1 MTKIRFNVFIITLM
15 IDYDHTSIKVSNLQS
30 DGRGTIL
37 DKAMGSPLSPPSPPK
52 SDKAKFVFGSSQ
64 MLQVKDN

>member
-37 DKAMGSPLSPPSPPK
+37 DKAMGSPLSPPK

-64 MLQVKDN
+64 YG